1 MDKRDNW
8 QARRQGQRQDRQR
21 GPTSRDVARAAGV
34 SQSTVSLVFSG
45 KDSGRINP
53 ATREAVLSAA
63 NALGYRLNASARAL
77 KLGTHRLLA
86 LAVPNAANPYF
97 AAVLKAA
104 AAAARTRGYAVVLI
118 NVGDDPADGERL
130 LESLAAHTFDGLIIW
145 ENPWTPKAGG
155 FVPATVIVADGLA
168 PGDAAVFIPAGA
180 MVRDAIVHLADLGHR
195 KIGRL
200 GFDMAAVPFR
210 ARAQA
215 FREALAEHALRFDPR
230 FEIEEPFGS
239 TTSERLTT
247 LLSDPD
253 RPTAILCDDDLLAPL
268 VYRAAARLGLRVP
281 ADISVVGIDD
291 LDLARLMEP
300 ELTTV
305 AIPADMVGETLVE
318 AALERIAGDGPYK
331 LRTIATRLVIRGST
345 AGPPDL

>member
-1 MDKRDNW
+1 MNS
-8 QARRQGQRQDRQR
+8 QGERQDRRMR

-53 ATREAVLSAA
+53 ATRDAVLSAA

-77 KLGTHRLLA
+77 KLGTERLLA

-104 AAAARTRGYAVVLI
+104 AMAARARGYAVVLI
-118 NVGDDPADGERL
+118 NAGDDPGDGERL
-130 LESLAAHTFDGLIIW
+130 LESLAAHTFDGLIVW
-145 ENPWTPKAGG
+145 ENPWTPTAGG
-155 FVPATVIVADGLA
+155 FVPATVVVADGME
-168 PGDAAVFIPAGA
+168 PGDAAVFIPAA
-180 MVRDAIVHLADLGHR
+180 TMVRSAIGHLAGLGHR
-195 KIGRL
+195 RIGRL

-210 ARAQA
+210 ARALA
-215 FREALAEHALRFDPR
+215 FREALAEHALPFDSR
-230 FEIEEPFGS
+230 FEIEEAFGA
-239 TTSERLTT
+239 TASERLTA
-247 LLSDPD
+247 LLSGAS

-281 ADISVVGIDD
+281 SDISVVGIGDI
-291 LDLARLMEP
+291 DLARLMEP

-305 AIPADMVGETLVE
+305 AIPADIVGETLVE
-318 AALERIAGDGPYK
+318 AVLERNEGGGAPP
-331 LRTIATRLVIRGST
+331 LRTIETHIVIRGST
-345 AGPPDL
+345 APFR